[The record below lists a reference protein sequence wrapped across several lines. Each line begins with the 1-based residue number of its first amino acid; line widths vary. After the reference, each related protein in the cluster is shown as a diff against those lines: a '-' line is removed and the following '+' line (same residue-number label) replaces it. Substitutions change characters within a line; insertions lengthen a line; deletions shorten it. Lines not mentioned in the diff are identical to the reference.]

1 MSTKGISANR
11 LELLQ
16 IADAVA
22 REKSI
27 DKAIVIS
34 AMEEAIQKAAASR
47 YGIENNIKAEI
58 NTETGSITL
67 MRLLEIVEKVEDFST
82 QINIEDAK
90 LKNPD
95 ATLGGEPIEEELPP
109 IDFGRVAAQSAKQVI
124 FQKVREA
131 ERERHYE
138 EFKDRV
144 GEIISGVIK
153 RVEYGTV
160 IVDLGR
166 AEAVIRKD
174 ALLPREVYKPGDIVR
189 AYIMEVRR
197 EIRGPQIFLSRTH
210 SDFMA
215 NLFAQEVPEIY
226 DGIIEIIGVA
236 RDPGSRA
243 KIAVLSKDS
252 SIDPVGACVGM
263 RGSRVQAVVN
273 ELQGEK
279 IDILSWTD
287 DIASFVVKA
296 LQPAEVQKVV
306 LYEGEQRLEVV
317 VPEEQLSL
325 AIGRRGQNVRL
336 ASSLCGWDIDI
347 LTEDQES
354 ERRQKEF
361 QERTNLF
368 MEALDVDELL
378 SQLLV
383 TEGFTDINELAFV
396 DLKEI
401 SNIAGFDEDT
411 AEEIQARAADFLN
424 KENKELEERCNVL
437 GIADDLLEV
446 EDLSLKMIVA
456 LGENDVKTLEDF
468 AYCSSD
474 DLLGW
479 DEIVEGEKKREE
491 GILEGFDISISQ
503 ANDLIMSARVKLGI
517 IPEVT
522 DVAEDNE
529 EDNEEG
535 NESNNETDNAL
546 NVID

>member
-174 ALLPREVYKPGDIVR
+174 ALLPREVYKPGDRVR

-517 IPEVT
+517 IPDVT
-522 DVAEDNE
+522 DVVEDNE

>member
-58 NTETGSITL
+58 NSETGSITL

-95 ATLGGEPIEEELPP
+95 AVLGGDPVEEELPP

-174 ALLPREVYKPGDIVR
+174 ALLPREVYKPGDRVR

-411 AEEIQARAADFLN
+411 AEEIQARAVDFLN
-424 KENKELEERCNVL
+424 KENKELEEKCNEL
-437 GIADDLLEV
+437 GVTDDLLEV
-446 EDLSLKMIVA
+446 EDLSLKMIVT

-479 DEIVEGEKKREE
+479 DEMVEGEKKREE

-503 ANDLIMSARVKLGI
+503 ANDLIMSARVRLGI
-517 IPEVT
+517 VP
-522 DVAEDNE
+522 E
-529 EDNEEG
+529 EDEVVDKNQEG
-535 NESNNETDNAL
+535 NDDNSETDNVL

>member
-58 NTETGSITL
+58 NSETGSITL

-95 ATLGGEPIEEELPP
+95 AVLGGDPIEEELPP

-174 ALLPREVYKPGDIVR
+174 ALLPREVYKPGDRVR
-189 AYIMEVRR
+189 AYIMEVKR

-411 AEEIQARAADFLN
+411 AEEIQARAVDFLN
-424 KENKELEERCNVL
+424 KENKELEEKCNEL
-437 GIADDLLEV
+437 GVTDDLLEV
-446 EDLSLKMIVA
+446 EDLSLKMIVT

-479 DEIVEGEKKREE
+479 DEMVEGEKKREE

-503 ANDLIMSARVKLGI
+503 ANDLIMSARVRLGI
-517 IPEVT
+517 VP
-522 DVAEDNE
+522 E
-529 EDNEEG
+529 EDEVVDKNQEG
-535 NESNNETDNAL
+535 NDDNSETDNVL

>member
-174 ALLPREVYKPGDIVR
+174 ALLPREVYKPGDRVR

-456 LGENDVKTLEDF
+456 LGENNVKTLEDF

-522 DVAEDNE
+522 DVVEDNE

>member
-174 ALLPREVYKPGDIVR
+174 ALLPREVYKPGDRVR

-535 NESNNETDNAL
+535 NESNSETDNAL